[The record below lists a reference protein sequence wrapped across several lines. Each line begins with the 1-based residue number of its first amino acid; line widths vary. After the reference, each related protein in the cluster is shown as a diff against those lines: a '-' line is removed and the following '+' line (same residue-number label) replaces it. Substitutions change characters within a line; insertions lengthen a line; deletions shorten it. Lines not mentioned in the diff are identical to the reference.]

1 MTAYER
7 RQSRSFSNSSSTY
20 NRLPRISDVTITQD
34 FTGASVA
41 SESSP
46 MRIDRAKVQAQPSLF
61 DQAMPEV
68 AGGDISFDELEV
80 ERQLLETSICVQPG
94 NVGVEKLFGVS
105 LEKHDA
111 KTKADVRPREVFGD
125 KENILP
131 AALKS

>member
-1 MTAYER
+1 
-7 RQSRSFSNSSSTY
+7 
-20 NRLPRISDVTITQD
+20 
-34 FTGASVA
+34 
-41 SESSP
+41 

-61 DQAMPEV
+61 EQAMPEV

-94 NVGVEKLFGVS
+94 NVEKLFGVS